1 VRARRR
7 AAYLAGHARWLA
19 AAAPRALAFARA
31 LRRPRAAQEAAL
43 ARILAQNAAC
53 DYGRRHGFA
62 GTRSLREYQER
73 VPVVRYEDL
82 AEEIAQMAAG
92 RRGVLTSEPV
102 LAFEKTTGSSAASKL
117 LPYTASLLA
126 ELQAAVLPWM
136 ADVYRGHPALLLGGA
151 YWSVSPLA
159 AERERT
165 AGGLPVGFEEEVQY
179 FGTLG
184 GALGRVMLTPPGL
197 ARAGDV
203 DACRY
208 LTLRFLLQS
217 GDLRLISV
225 WHPSFLTLLEEAME
239 AQAERLIDDVRRG
252 TLTPPGPLAA
262 EVRAALERGLRP
274 RPQRAALL
282 RRRLDREGRLT
293 AAAAWPDLRLISC
306 WADAA
311 AAPYAAELARR
322 HPRAVLQPKGLLATE
337 GVVSV
342 PWGRGPGAA
351 LAVASHVLEF
361 LEEAEADEDGAGPT
375 EARPRLV
382 DELEEGRTYAV
393 VITTGGGLYRYALG
407 DRVRVVGRAAATPR
421 VEFVGRERQ
430 VSDLCGEKLHEGR
443 VRQAVEAALR
453 EAAMAPAFT
462 LVAPEAG
469 RPPAYALF
477 LECPAATE
485 AALQALVRRVE
496 ERLLEGHH
504 YAYCRRL
511 GQLGPLRGFRVR
523 GGGNR
528 AYLER
533 LVAEGQRA
541 GSVKPAL
548 LSRETGW
555 SERLEGAFVDGA

>member
-1 VRARRR
+1 RT
-7 AAYLAGHARWLA
+7 
-19 AAAPRALAFARA
+19 LAFARA
-31 LRRPRAAQEAAL
+31 LRRPRAVQEAAL
-43 ARILAQNAAC
+43 QRILARNAGS

-62 GTRSLREYQER
+62 GVRSLREYQER
-73 VPVVRYEDL
+73 VPTVRHEDL
-82 AEEIAQMAAG
+82 ADEIAQTAAG
-92 RRGVLTSEPV
+92 RPGVLTTEPV

-117 LPYTASLLA
+117 IPYTASLLA

-136 ADVYRGHPALLLGGA
+136 ADVYRRHPALLLGGA

-165 AGGLPVGFEEEVQY
+165 AGGLPIGFEEEVQY
-179 FGTLG
+179 FGALG
-184 GALGRVMLTPPGL
+184 AALGRVMLTPPGL
-197 ARAGDV
+197 ARVGDV
-203 DACRY
+203 EACRY
-208 LTLRFLLQS
+208 LTLRHLLAS
-217 GDLRLISV
+217 EDLRLVSV

-239 AQAERLIDDVRRG
+239 AQAERLIEDLRG
-252 TLTPPGPLAA
+252 PH
-262 EVRAALERGLRP
+262 
-274 RPQRAALL
+274 PQRAAVL
-282 RRRLDREGRLT
+282 RRRLDRDGRLT
-293 AAAAWPDLRLISC
+293 AAAAWPELRLISC

-322 HPRAVLQPKGLLATE
+322 HPRAVVQPKGLLATE

-342 PWGRGPGAA
+342 PWGEGPGAA

-361 LEEAEADEDGAGPT
+361 VPEEGEGRPLLADE
-375 EARPRLV
+375 L
-382 DELEEGRTYAV
+382 DEGGTYTV

-421 VEFVGRERQ
+421 VEFVGRAVQ
-430 VSDLCGEKLHEGR
+430 VSDLCGEKLHESR
-443 VRQAVEAALR
+443 VRHVVEAALG

-469 RPPAYALF
+469 PPPAYALF
-477 LECPAATE
+477 LECPAASE
-485 AALQALVRRVE
+485 AALLALVRRVE

-511 GQLGPLRGFRVR
+511 GQLGPLRGFRVSR
-523 GGGNR
+523 GGAR
-528 AYLER
+528 AYLDR
-533 LVAEGQRA
+533 QVAAGQRA

-555 SERLEGAFVDGA
+555 SQRLEGAFVDPA